1 MKILS
6 AAVCAALISVASAPA
21 SLAQDLVYWD
31 QAGGWDILVDPSLG
45 NGCLIQ
51 AEFTNGVVVR
61 VGFAR
66 IEGGGYVSAFHDNW
80 GDIEEGAS
88 YDILFDLDGQSYEG
102 VARGLYLADVPGAD
116 IYFDNPDFL
125 FDIAARQ
132 TMTLFNDYGEVMAID
147 LTGTMVALDAALTC
161 QEQQG

>member
-1 MKILS
+1 MKTWIY
-6 AAVCAALISVASAPA
+6 AACCAVVLAPA
-21 SLAQDLVYWD
+21 AMAQELIYWD
-31 QAGGWDILVDPSLG
+31 EVGGWDILVDPTLG

-61 VGFAR
+61 VGFDR
-66 IEGGGYVSAFHDNW
+66 NDGGGYVTAFHDNW
-80 GDIEEGAS
+80 GDIVEGET
-88 YDILFDLDGQSYEG
+88 YDILFDLDGQTYEG

-116 IYFDNPDFL
+116 IYFDNFDFL
-125 FDIAARQ
+125 WDIAARQ
-132 TMTLFNDYGEVMAID
+132 TMTLFNESGEVMAID